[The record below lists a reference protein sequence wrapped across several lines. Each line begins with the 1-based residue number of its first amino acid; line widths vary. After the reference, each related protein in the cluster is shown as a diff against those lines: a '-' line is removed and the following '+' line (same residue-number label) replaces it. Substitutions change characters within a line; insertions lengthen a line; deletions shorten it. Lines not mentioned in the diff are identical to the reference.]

1 MVLTI
6 WLKEWKP
13 GLNWESSGSQH
24 THCEIH
30 IFQFR
35 SLLKKDNLGCNWRTN
50 AVALNWGKPI
60 TLLGLPGSHHLQS
73 YTSYSFTAASHSL
86 FLPLMVEEAV
96 GCQMSLGECQS
107 VSSPSLVPPL
117 LFPAMPRLFATH
129 LPSGKPT
136 FRDNKPENESGHVL
150 TKLNQG
156 KVENFFSS
164 PLTILFLKA
173 TKQEVEIIFNVFK
186 RKRDEVIF
194 LNTLGLAIWI
204 WIWIPPFFLAFS
216 ATFFGWKRI

>member
-1 MVLTI
+1 
-6 WLKEWKP
+6 
-13 GLNWESSGSQH
+13 
-24 THCEIH
+24 
-30 IFQFR
+30 
-35 SLLKKDNLGCNWRTN
+35 
-50 AVALNWGKPI
+50 
-60 TLLGLPGSHHLQS
+60 
-73 YTSYSFTAASHSL
+73 
-86 FLPLMVEEAV
+86 MVEEAV

-107 VSSPSLVPPL
+107 VTSSPSLVPPL

-194 LNTLGLAIWI
+194 FKHPGPGYLDLDLNPTL
-204 WIWIPPFFLAFS
+204 F
-216 ATFFGWKRI
+216 FFGFFCHFFWVKEDLEERHWMKWVVAPRADPS

>member
-1 MVLTI
+1 
-6 WLKEWKP
+6 
-13 GLNWESSGSQH
+13 
-24 THCEIH
+24 
-30 IFQFR
+30 
-35 SLLKKDNLGCNWRTN
+35 
-50 AVALNWGKPI
+50 
-60 TLLGLPGSHHLQS
+60 
-73 YTSYSFTAASHSL
+73 
-86 FLPLMVEEAV
+86 MVEEAV

-107 VSSPSLVPPL
+107 VTSSPPLVPPL
-117 LFPAMPRLFATH
+117 VFPAMPRLFATH

-204 WIWIPPFFLAFS
+204 WI
-216 ATFFGWKRI
+216 